1 MPSKTTKDRLQSHS
15 KGKSNPAK
23 KRMPASAAASYSA
36 LKRRFDAQ
44 AAEFGEALDRE
55 VATSEI
61 LRMIARSPGDLQSI
75 LDATAANAARLCDA
89 VDAAVWRIDGDVM
102 RLAAHFGPVPMLHG
116 QGDSD
121 SIDRGTVT
129 GRAILEQQTIHV
141 DDVVAAQDEFPR
153 ARTRGAIT
161 GTRTALAAPLLRDG
175 NVIGAIHVRRTEV
188 RPFTDRQIKLL
199 ESFADQAVIAIENA
213 RLFQELKEAL
223 EQQTAT
229 SEILGVIASSPTDI
243 KPVLKAVAR
252 NAARLCDATDAV
264 IDQVEDSFLRTVA
277 HYGSIPTTVA
287 LGENPA
293 FSRRVV
299 HGRAIIDRQTIHVH
313 DIVTEVETE
322 YPESK
327 PLQQRTGTRTILAT
341 PLLWEGEPIGVIVIR
356 RTEVRPFSEKQ
367 IALLKIFADQA
378 VIAIENVRLF
388 KELRDRNRDLTEA
401 LEQQTAT
408 GEILQ
413 VIASSPTN
421 LQPVLDAVA
430 ESAARLCDG
439 SSAFIQRVD
448 GNIMRRVAAY
458 PYPAQLIGEETVI
471 DRNRISGRAIIERQ
485 TIHVADVAAE
495 VQREFLGGQ
504 NIQPVTGTRSALATP
519 LLREGV
525 AIGVIFIRRQE
536 VRPFTDKQI
545 TLLKTFADQAVIA
558 IENVRLFQ
566 ELQVRNRDLTEA
578 LEQQTATGEVLRVIA
593 SSPTELQPVLDTV
606 IENAVKLAGA
616 DQGHLRQYDGEFLQL
631 VAYYNETADVVSALT
646 PSRPVPESL
655 NGRAFLERRPVQR
668 LDAQADYVESE
679 SSYRSPGRQAGAR
692 TALAVPLMREEGAIG
707 TILIW
712 RDFVQPFTG
721 RQIDLVKSFADQA
734 VIAIENV
741 RLFKEVQQ
749 RNTDLREALEH
760 QTATAEVLGIISR
773 SPTDVQPVLDAIV
786 ESAARI
792 CGVDDVMLRLHED
805 NSLISRAHFG
815 PVPVSAGREKISID
829 APRFLW
835 MREHGTLHIPDIRAQ
850 SDFPTLPPPHWR
862 TFLGIPL
869 RQHGE
874 FMGALLARRAEVY
887 PFTAAQIKLLETF
900 ADQAV
905 IAIENVRLFQELKEA
920 LEQQTATSEILGV
933 IASSPTDI
941 QPVLDTVAERAA
953 RLCDA
958 VDAQIWRVDGD
969 RVRFAAQ
976 FGSIPSPRIE
986 EGRPIIRGVA
996 GGRAILDRETV
1007 HIPDTFAPH
1016 VQTDFPETWA
1026 MTHEVGIRTLL
1037 ATPLLR
1043 EGLALGYILIRRL
1056 EARPFSE
1063 KQIALL
1069 KTFAD
1074 QAVIAIENVRLFQ
1087 ELEARNRDL
1096 TEALEQQTATSE
1108 ILRVIASSPT
1118 DIQPVLE
1125 VVAANAAKLCNAND
1139 AVIFRIDG
1147 NFVERA
1153 AIYGSLPVPES
1164 PPLISRGNP
1173 VGRAVI
1179 ARQAIHVHDIAAEVE
1194 SEYPESK
1201 ARSQVSGSRTM
1212 LVTPLLRENVSIG
1225 AIMIRRI
1232 EVRPFTPAQIKLLE
1246 TFADQA
1252 VIAIENV
1259 RLFNELDARN
1269 RQLTEALEQQTATS
1283 QILRV
1288 IASSPTDIQPV
1299 LDVVAQNAARL
1310 CDATDAQIIRVEG
1323 EFVRSVASYGSMP
1336 SRNREDRQPISR
1348 AVVTTRAI
1356 TDRQT
1361 IHVHDLAAEV
1371 DREFP
1376 ESKRFQQRFG
1386 TRTILVT
1393 PLLREGL
1400 PIGAI
1405 LIRRLQVQ
1413 PFTEKQIALLKTFAD
1428 QAVIAIENVRLFKEL
1443 EERNRQL
1450 TESLEQQTATSE
1462 ILRAIANSP
1471 TDVQPVLE
1479 VVAENAARL
1488 CESIDAQIYRL
1499 EGDIVRK
1506 VAVYG
1511 DLSPGLAVGET
1522 RPLSRASN
1530 SGRAILDRQTVH
1542 IHDMLAEPE
1551 ENYSD
1556 ILRNVQQ
1563 LGVRT
1568 GLAVPLM
1575 REDTPIGAITIR
1587 RTEVRPFTEKQIAL
1601 LKTFADQAVIAI
1613 ENVRLFQEL
1622 EARTSEL
1629 AQSVGELKAL
1639 GEVGQAVSSTLDLQT
1654 VLSTI
1659 VGHAVQLSGTSGGVI
1674 YEYDEAG
1681 EEFQLRASHRME
1693 DEVFEALKATP
1704 IRFGQ
1709 GATGQA
1715 ASVRAPVQVANI
1727 LEERESTATRVRPIL
1742 TRLGYRSVLA
1752 VPLLREK
1759 RIMGALTVW
1768 RKESGSFA
1776 PEVVN
1781 LLQTFATQSSL
1792 AIQNARLFR
1801 EIEEKGRQLEL
1812 ASKYKSQFLA
1822 SMSHELRTPMNA
1834 VLGYTRMLLMN
1845 VYGELPEK
1853 VRDVHGRIDKS
1864 GRHLLG
1870 LINDVLDFSKIEAG
1884 QLTLSINP
1892 YSIKDVIQAVV
1903 GGTQSLAAEKKLPLK
1918 VSVPPDL
1925 PAAMGDER
1933 RITQVLLNLV
1943 GNAIKFTDSGA
1954 VRIDVASRDG
1964 ALEIS
1969 VADTGP
1975 GIADADRENIFE
1987 EFRQAENPASQK
1999 KGGTGLGLA
2008 IAKKIVELHGG
2019 RIWVESEAGR
2029 GSKFKFILP
2038 LK

>member
-1 MPSKTTKDRLQSHS
+1 M
-15 KGKSNPAK
+15 
-23 KRMPASAAASYSA
+23 
-36 LKRRFDAQ
+36 
-44 AAEFGEALDRE
+44 
-55 VATSEI
+55 
-61 LRMIARSPGDLQSI
+61 
-75 LDATAANAARLCDA
+75 
-89 VDAAVWRIDGDVM
+89 
-102 RLAAHFGPVPMLHG
+102 
-116 QGDSD
+116 
-121 SIDRGTVT
+121 
-129 GRAILEQQTIHV
+129 
-141 DDVVAAQDEFPR
+141 
-153 ARTRGAIT
+153 
-161 GTRTALAAPLLRDG
+161 
-175 NVIGAIHVRRTEV
+175 
-188 RPFTDRQIKLL
+188 
-199 ESFADQAVIAIENA
+199 
-213 RLFQELKEAL
+213 
-223 EQQTAT
+223 
-229 SEILGVIASSPTDI
+229 
-243 KPVLKAVAR
+243 
-252 NAARLCDATDAV
+252 
-264 IDQVEDSFLRTVA
+264 
-277 HYGSIPTTVA
+277 
-287 LGENPA
+287 
-293 FSRRVV
+293 
-299 HGRAIIDRQTIHVH
+299 
-313 DIVTEVETE
+313 
-322 YPESK
+322 
-327 PLQQRTGTRTILAT
+327 
-341 PLLWEGEPIGVIVIR
+341 
-356 RTEVRPFSEKQ
+356 
-367 IALLKIFADQA
+367 
-378 VIAIENVRLF
+378 
-388 KELRDRNRDLTEA
+388 
-401 LEQQTAT
+401 
-408 GEILQ
+408 
-413 VIASSPTN
+413 
-421 LQPVLDAVA
+421 
-430 ESAARLCDG
+430 
-439 SSAFIQRVD
+439 
-448 GNIMRRVAAY
+448 
-458 PYPAQLIGEETVI
+458 
-471 DRNRISGRAIIERQ
+471 
-485 TIHVADVAAE
+485 
-495 VQREFLGGQ
+495 
-504 NIQPVTGTRSALATP
+504 LATP

-525 AIGVIFIRRQE
+525 SIGTIHIRRME
-536 VRPFTDKQI
+536 VRPFT
-545 TLLKTFADQAVIA
+545 
-558 IENVRLFQ
+558 
-566 ELQVRNRDLTEA
+566 
-578 LEQQTATGEVLRVIA
+578 
-593 SSPTELQPVLDTV
+593 P
-606 IENAVKLAGA
+606 
-616 DQGHLRQYDGEFLQL
+616 
-631 VAYYNETADVVSALT
+631 
-646 PSRPVPESL
+646 
-655 NGRAFLERRPVQR
+655 
-668 LDAQADYVESE
+668 
-679 SSYRSPGRQAGAR
+679 
-692 TALAVPLMREEGAIG
+692 
-707 TILIW
+707 
-712 RDFVQPFTG
+712 
-721 RQIDLVKSFADQA
+721 
-734 VIAIENV
+734 
-741 RLFKEVQQ
+741 
-749 RNTDLREALEH
+749 
-760 QTATAEVLGIISR
+760 
-773 SPTDVQPVLDAIV
+773 
-786 ESAARI
+786 
-792 CGVDDVMLRLHED
+792 
-805 NSLISRAHFG
+805 
-815 PVPVSAGREKISID
+815 
-829 APRFLW
+829 
-835 MREHGTLHIPDIRAQ
+835 
-850 SDFPTLPPPHWR
+850 
-862 TFLGIPL
+862 
-869 RQHGE
+869 
-874 FMGALLARRAEVY
+874 
-887 PFTAAQIKLLETF
+887 AQIKLLETF

-905 IAIENVRLFQELKEA
+905 IAIENVRLFKELQE
-920 LEQQTATSEILGV
+920 
-933 IASSPTDI
+933 
-941 QPVLDTVAERAA
+941 
-953 RLCDA
+953 
-958 VDAQIWRVDGD
+958 
-969 RVRFAAQ
+969 
-976 FGSIPSPRIE
+976 
-986 EGRPIIRGVA
+986 
-996 GGRAILDRETV
+996 
-1007 HIPDTFAPH
+1007 
-1016 VQTDFPETWA
+1016 
-1026 MTHEVGIRTLL
+1026 
-1037 ATPLLR
+1037 
-1043 EGLALGYILIRRL
+1043 
-1056 EARPFSE
+1056 
-1063 KQIALL
+1063 
-1069 KTFAD
+1069 
-1074 QAVIAIENVRLFQ
+1074 
-1087 ELEARNRDL
+1087 RNRAL

-1125 VVAANAAKLCNAND
+1125 VVAANAAKLCNASD

-1179 ARQAIHVHDIAAEVE
+1179 ERQAIHVHDIAAEVE

-1212 LVTPLLRENVSIG
+1212 LVTPLLRESVSIG

-1259 RLFNELDARN
+1259 RLFNELDTRN

-1283 QILRV
+1283 
-1288 IASSPTDIQPV
+1288 
-1299 LDVVAQNAARL
+1299 
-1310 CDATDAQIIRVEG
+1310 
-1323 EFVRSVASYGSMP
+1323 
-1336 SRNREDRQPISR
+1336 
-1348 AVVTTRAI
+1348 
-1356 TDRQT
+1356 
-1361 IHVHDLAAEV
+1361 
-1371 DREFP
+1371 
-1376 ESKRFQQRFG
+1376 
-1386 TRTILVT
+1386 
-1393 PLLREGL
+1393 
-1400 PIGAI
+1400 
-1405 LIRRLQVQ
+1405 
-1413 PFTEKQIALLKTFAD
+1413 
-1428 QAVIAIENVRLFKEL
+1428 
-1443 EERNRQL
+1443 
-1450 TESLEQQTATSE
+1450 E
-1462 ILRAIANSP
+1462 ILRAIASSP

-1511 DLSPGLAVGET
+1511 NLSPGLAVGET

-1587 RTEVRPFTEKQIAL
+1587 RTEVRPFTDKQIAL

-1622 EARTSEL
+1622 EARTREL

-1693 DEVFEALKATP
+1693 DEVFEALKVTP

-1892 YSIKDVIQAVV
+1892 YSIKDVVHAVV

-1918 VSVPPDL
+1918 VTVPPDL

-1943 GNAIKFTDSGA
+1943 GNAIKFTDSGE
-1954 VRIDVASRDG
+1954 VRIDVALRDG
-1964 ALEIS
+1964 ALEVS

-2019 RIWVESEAGR
+2019 RIWVESETGR
-2029 GSKFKFILP
+2029 GSKFTFTLP